1 MANVDVGIVGLP
13 NSGKSTVFNA
23 LTGGGA
29 QAEKF
34 AFSTREMVQGI
45 APVTDRRLDELAR
58 VSDSGRIVPA
68 TVKVLDIPGLVRGA
82 SHGEGLGNQFL
93 GSLRTVDAIVHVVR
107 CFCDE
112 EVPHPDGRIA
122 PLSDAE
128 TVELE
133 LVLAD
138 AAAVERRLERVAKTA
153 KSGDR
158 AAVAEA
164 GTLRDL
170 LAWLNEGNPAR
181 SFAGEVSEALDLLTT
196 TPTLYLANVDDSG
209 NPEDVAALQELAAE
223 RGVECLA
230 VNAKVEAE
238 IAELDAEDRAAFLD
252 DLGIAEAALE
262 RLTPAAYRLLDL
274 TSFFTA
280 GPMES
285 RAWTIRRGQNAREA
299 AGKIHSDLERGF
311 IRAETIGWRELVDA
325 GGHAEAQ
332 KRGLVRVEGRD
343 YVVQDG
349 DVLNIRFNV

>member
-1 MANVDVGIVGLP
+1 
-13 NSGKSTVFNA
+13 
-23 LTGGGA
+23 
-29 QAEKF
+29 
-34 AFSTREMVQGI
+34 
-45 APVTDRRLDELAR
+45 VTDSRLDELAR
-58 VSDSGRIVPA
+58 VSDSAKIVPA

-82 SHGEGLGNQFL
+82 SQGEGLGNQFL
-93 GSLRTVDAIVHVVR
+93 GNLRTVDAIVHVVR
-107 CFCDE
+107 CFRDE
-112 EVPHPDGRIA
+112 EVAHPDGRID
-122 PLSDAE
+122 PLADAE

-138 AAAVERRLERVAKTA
+138 ATVVERRLERVAKTA
-153 KSGDR
+153 KSGDK

-164 GTLRDL
+164 ETLRAL

-181 SFAGEVSEALDLLTT
+181 SFEGEIPEAVDLLTT
-196 TPTLYLANVDDSG
+196 TPTLYVANVDESG
-209 NPEDVAALQELAAE
+209 NEEDVAALREFAAE
-223 RGVECLA
+223 RGVECL
-230 VNAKVEAE
+230 VLDAKVEAE
-238 IAELDAEDRAAFLD
+238 IAELDADDRAAFLE
-252 DLGIAEAALE
+252 DLGIAEPALE

-274 TSFFTA
+274 LSFFTA

-285 RAWTIRRGQNAREA
+285 RAWTIRRGQNARQA

-343 YVVQDG
+343 YIVQDG